1 MGFDVFTEFPNVFL
15 TEKENKTNNCLNYII
30 TSEHAMSFECKQKN
44 GEDIIGKDLD
54 HSSDC

>member
-44 GEDIIGKDLD
+44 DEDIIVKDLN
-54 HSSDC
+54 HLI